1 MDFND
6 CKDVVY
12 SIPCKECGLTLEEKC
27 DRVGQ
32 HQRDIRNRK
41 MSNGFCA
48 HIRRNRGHTVEWRD
62 AVFIDKEKH
71 WKGRK
76 IKEALYINA
85 QNPKKTVDKSRI
97 LNLEKG
103 LDLDPIWG
111 DFNDEFRR
119 IISKRVQRTV

>member
-1 MDFND
+1 MDH
-6 CKDVVY
+6 
-12 SIPCKECGLTLEEKC
+12 LL
-27 DRVGQ
+27 
-32 HQRDIRNRK
+32 
-41 MSNGFCA
+41 
-48 HIRRNRGHTVEWRD
+48 HTVEWRD

-76 IKEALYINA
+76 IKEALYING

>member
-1 MDFND
+1 
-6 CKDVVY
+6 
-12 SIPCKECGLTLEEKC
+12 
-27 DRVGQ
+27 
-32 HQRDIRNRK
+32 
-41 MSNGFCA
+41 MSNGFYA

-103 LDLDPIWG
+103 LDLDPIWETLMISSEG
-111 DFNDEFRR
+111 LYPREFRGLFDIS
-119 IISKRVQRTV
+119 IICFNFYAYHMFCFVL